1 MKDFYAALNGTRP
14 RDGPRSRS
22 GSAPGL
28 PRAQLTQHQFE
39 FIDARVTRRL
49 GNAPARPRAGSS
61 RRAAC
66 GCRGIRVK
74 SDQAKPDPRSLGDRA
89 RLGVDSVDDCRVCE
103 CEGDANRGV
112 VAGV

>member
-1 MKDFYAALNGTRP
+1 MVNILHVTQERRSSKDFYAAPNGTRP

-49 GNAPARPRAGSS
+49 GNAPARPRAGSAT
-61 RRAAC
+61 RRLEPAC
-66 GCRGIRVK
+66 
-74 SDQAKPDPRSLGDRA
+74 SMWLPRHKGQ
-89 RLGVDSVDDCRVCE
+89 V
-103 CEGDANRGV
+103 
-112 VAGV
+112 